1 MDPGGYGGT
10 GAAGMEGGPGAFGGG
25 KAGAAQDPISF
36 VQRPAVIIRVCSLV
50 RKRKIIILLHT
61 YILWWCAHPVS
72 TARPFRPFSRDTG
85 MK

>member
-10 GAAGMEGGPGAFGGG
+10 GAAGMDGGPGAFGGG

-50 RKRKIIILLHT
+50 RKKIIILLHT
-61 YILWWCAHPVS
+61 YI
-72 TARPFRPFSRDTG
+72 
-85 MK
+85 